1 MSATIPRE
9 TGHQVASPGPGRAR
23 RAIFAVA
30 KSLGVGAVLVLSTVG
45 GVALH
50 LGMPAP
56 RRFLSARLNG
66 LLENTFKGK
75 LTILSIGSLH
85 LTHLDHVDAQV
96 RDPEGH
102 LVLDI
107 RGLRARFGTVSL
119 LRSLVS
125 GETLTIHI
133 PEIAVD
139 GAEVLLED
147 NAAGELGLVRAF
159 ESATPPSTAP
169 SRGTVVTIDSIAL
182 RHAWVHGHLA
192 AAPVLDADIDDL
204 AGSFLTT
211 PKTTGID
218 VLHLGVRSRGMPGM
232 DPAGEVVGH
241 ASFPADAKEGNR
253 IDGKYEGLI
262 GAIPVI
268 AQGSLTGTLVNA
280 TVDVAEST
288 PAAIAALAPGRIHL
302 GASLSAHAEVHGDL
316 PTLRP
321 ELRVKLGSSDITA
334 SGSVTLPGEGR
345 PELSAAAQVNVK
357 DLDVSQIDTSAPPS
371 RLTAMVEAS
380 IVSRPGG
387 KITGTYHVENQVGAV
402 SGQVVPAA
410 SVRGDLT
417 ERSVSGSAQIAE
429 VGAPTNIQFTLAPRP
444 GQTSPDQLDFKGKSS
459 IPDLNGIPRLGPI
472 ARGRASVSVE
482 GGLDLTTKRLTARA
496 TGDVSGFGVSGV
508 DLSRASLVASAEG
521 PLATPHF
528 KADVRGSGLRA
539 GGYVFTGVSVGV
551 TGTPEQIDVKTR
563 LVGDDK
569 APSITASAHVSTRG
583 GLSVRGADAT
593 IERGGITST
602 VKADS
607 VRVAGGAVDIRGVT
621 VAGLGDPILASARIS
636 GGNLAVKARSADIDL
651 ERVAKLLGREE
662 DVHGH
667 VALDV
672 DAVSTPRG
680 LDGRVSLDARDL
692 ASGDVKGGNV
702 HIALSGKGM
711 HLRGDVDL
719 ALGDA
724 GKLTLTAADVEL
736 GGPLTTPA
744 SWKNATGSVAVAGDL
759 DLGKLLAQIPEGSR
773 PLFTAS
779 GMVAI
784 KGTASRPSIV
794 AGPAVDLEA
803 ATTGL
808 TLIGNQ
814 ERIKHPDGSVTL
826 GATPWRSEGTDVT
839 FGLKLAGATGLTA
852 LSAKFRD
859 ARGPLAAI
867 DASATLPLAAIA
879 RDPGEIAT
887 LTRDAPLDVR
897 ISVPLRSIDALPP
910 ALGKIPL
917 RGEIALDG
925 EIKGTMRAPKL
936 VLTARGTNL
945 RSRTAAA
952 CVPIVAVDARV
963 ALDGDDAKVR
973 VAVSREQREV
983 LVTDAVAKVNV
994 IEAIG
999 GAPLAW
1005 EASAT
1010 VALTRFPLDTASA
1023 VLEQPIGGDLSGT
1036 IKIKDLHRAAS
1047 LDADLDLRALTLD
1060 RALFPTGK
1068 VVVTMRD
1075 GALTASVRLDQ
1086 KDGYAETTGKAAMKW
1101 GAEVAPSLDLGRPID
1116 ATILAKNFRADAAM
1130 PFVQG
1135 VFTELDGRIDT
1146 TAKLHVEPG
1155 GKAGKLDGAI
1165 VIRDGV
1171 FDLPQIGERFHNV
1184 KAQIVMK
1191 PWGTLRLDDFS
1202 AEGTTGRM
1210 TMSAAAVLKG
1220 LSLESATAKVQI
1232 ARSESLPLVV
1242 EGVSLGRAYGEI
1254 NATAKMADSGK
1265 ALTVKVDVPSF
1276 HLDLPESSGHSVQS
1290 LDPEKT
1296 VRIGLHAKPDF
1307 VSIPLVKPEE
1317 PRAPSDLVIRA
1328 AVKLGSDVEIKRDT
1342 TVDIHVQG
1350 ETQIEVGQETR
1361 ITGQIRLARGKLE
1374 IQGKQFIVDRG
1385 VVSFVGPDP
1394 ADPQVVAT
1402 AYWDAPGSIRVY
1414 ADFSGHVSSGKL
1426 ALRSEPG
1433 LTQDEI
1439 LALILFGSPDGSFG
1453 AAPKSGTGT
1462 TAGVKAAGFA
1472 GGVVTQGLNKAISD
1486 LTSADITTRVD
1497 TSEADNPRPE
1507 LAVQI
1512 SKKVS
1517 ARLGYKLGVPAPGDN
1532 PDRTEL
1538 TLDWR
1543 FVKNWSIEAVVGDQG
1558 STALD
1563 VVWRLRY

>member
-30 KSLGVGAVLVLSTVG
+30 KSLGVGAVLVLATVG

-56 RRFLSARLNG
+56 RRFVSARVNG

-75 LTILSIGSLH
+75 LTIQSIGSLH
-85 LTHLDHVDAQV
+85 LTHLDHVDAQM

-102 LVLDI
+102 LVLDVH
-107 RGLRARFGTVSL
+107 GLQARFGTVSL

-133 PEIAVD
+133 PEVSID

-159 ESATPPSTAP
+159 ESSTPPSTTP
-169 SRGTVVTIDSIAL
+169 SRGTVVTIDAIQIK
-182 RHAWVHGHLA
+182 HAWVHGHLA
-192 AAPVLDADIDDL
+192 AVPVLDADVDDL

-218 VLHLGVRSRGMPGM
+218 VLHAAIHGRGMAGM
-232 DPAGEVVGH
+232 DPAGAVVGH

-253 IDGKYEGLI
+253 INAKYEGLI
-262 GAIPVI
+262 GAVPVT
-268 AQGSLTGTLVNA
+268 AEGSLIDRLVSA
-280 TVDVAEST
+280 TVDVAETS
-288 PAAIAALAPGRIHL
+288 PAAIAALAPGHIHL
-302 GASLSAHAEVHGDL
+302 GAPVSAHAEVHGEL
-316 PTLRP
+316 PVLRP
-321 ELRVKLGSSDITA
+321 ELRAKVGSSDITA

-345 PELSAAAQVNVK
+345 PDLSATAQVNVK
-357 DLDVSQIDTSAPPS
+357 DLDVSQLDTSAPPS
-371 RLTAMVEAS
+371 RLTALVEAS

-387 KITGTYHVENQVGAV
+387 KITGTYHVENQIGEV

-417 ERSVSGSAQIAE
+417 ERSVMGTAQIAE
-429 VGAPTNIQFTLAPRP
+429 VGAPTNVQFTLAPRP
-444 GQTSPDQLDFKGKSS
+444 GSSSPDQLDFKAKST
-459 IPDLNGIPRLGPI
+459 IANLNGIPRLGPI
-472 ARGRASVSVE
+472 ARGRAEVSVE

-496 TGDVSGFGVSGV
+496 TGDVGGLGVSGV
-508 DLSRASLVASAEG
+508 ELSHASLVASAEG
-521 PLATPHF
+521 PVTTPHF
-528 KADVRGSGLRA
+528 KAEVRGSGLRA
-539 GGYVFTGVSVGV
+539 GGYGFTSVSVDA

-569 APSITASAHVSTRG
+569 APSIAASARVSTRG
-583 GLSVRGADAT
+583 DVTVRGADVT

-602 VKADS
+602 ARVDS
-607 VRVAGGAVDIRGVT
+607 VRVAGGAVDIRGVK

-636 GGNLAVKARSADIDL
+636 GGNLAVKATSSDIDL

-662 DVHGH
+662 DLHGH

-672 DAVSTPRG
+672 DAVSTRRG

-692 ASGDVKGGNV
+692 ASGGVKGGNV
-702 HIALSGKGM
+702 HIALSGKGI
-711 HLRGDVDL
+711 HLQGDVDL
-719 ALGDA
+719 ALGDV
-724 GKLTLTAADVEL
+724 GKLSLTAADLEL
-736 GGPLTTPA
+736 GGPLTAPA
-744 SWKNATGSVAVAGDL
+744 SWKTATGSVAVTGAL
-759 DLGKLLAQIPEGSR
+759 DLAKLLAQIPEESR
-773 PLFTAS
+773 PIFAAS
-779 GMVAI
+779 GTVAI
-784 KGTASRPSIV
+784 QGKASRVSV
-794 AGPAVDLEA
+794 SAGPAVELQA
-803 ATTGL
+803 STSGL
-808 TLIGNQ
+808 ALIGKQDKVKNA
-814 ERIKHPDGSVTL
+814 DGSVTL
-826 GATPWRSEGTDVT
+826 GAAPWRSEGTDVA

-852 LSAKFRD
+852 ISAQFRD
-859 ARGPLAAI
+859 ARGPLASV
-867 DASATLPLAAIA
+867 DATATLPLAAIVRA
-879 RDPGEIAT
+879 PEEIAT
-887 LTRDAPLDVR
+887 LARDAPIDVR
-897 ISVPLRSIDALPP
+897 ISVPRRSIDALPP

-925 EIKGTMRAPKL
+925 EIKGTMRAPKV
-936 VLTARGTNL
+936 VLTAKGEHL

-952 CVPIVAVDARV
+952 CVPVVTVDGRV
-963 ALDGDDAKVR
+963 ALDGDKADVR
-973 VAVSREQREV
+973 VAVSRDQREV
-983 LVTDAVAKVNV
+983 LVTDAVVKVNA
-994 IEAIG
+994 IEVLA
-999 GAPLAW
+999 GAPLVW
-1005 EASAT
+1005 DASAN

-1023 VLEQPIGGDLSGT
+1023 VLEQPIGGELGGT
-1036 IKIKDLHRAAS
+1036 IVIKDLHRAAS

-1060 RALFPTGK
+1060 HALFPTGK
-1068 VVVTMRD
+1068 VLVTMRD
-1075 GALTASVRLDQ
+1075 GALSASVRLDQ
-1086 KDGYAETTGKAAMKW
+1086 KDGYAETSGKAAMKW
-1101 GAEVAPSLDLGRPID
+1101 GAEVAPSLDLAQPID
-1116 ATILAKNFRADAAM
+1116 ATIVAKNFRADAAM
-1130 PFVQG
+1130 PFLRG
-1135 VFTELDGRIDT
+1135 TLTELDGRIDT

-1155 GKAGKLDGAI
+1155 GKDGKLDGAI

-1171 FDLPQIGERFHNV
+1171 FDLPQVGERFHNLQGRV
-1184 KAQIVMK
+1184 IMK
-1191 PWGTLRLDDFS
+1191 PFGTLRFEDFS
-1202 AEGTTGRM
+1202 AEGTTGKV
-1210 TMSAAAVLKG
+1210 TLSAEANLKG
-1220 LSLESATAKVQI
+1220 LSLESATAKVRI
-1232 ARSESLPLVV
+1232 AKSESLPIVF
-1242 EGVSLGRAYGEI
+1242 EGVSLGRAYGSI
-1254 NATAKMADSGK
+1254 DARATMAEGGK
-1265 ALTVKVDVPSF
+1265 VLDVKVDVPSF
-1276 HLDLPESSGHSVQS
+1276 HLELPQSSGHSVQS

-1296 VRIGLHAKPDF
+1296 VRIGLHEKTDF

-1317 PRAPSDLVIRA
+1317 ARPASDLVIRT
-1328 AVKLGSDVEIKRDT
+1328 AVKLGSDVEIRRDT

-1350 ETQIEVGQETR
+1350 QTQIEVGQQTR
-1361 ITGQIRLARGKLE
+1361 VTGQIRLARGKLE
-1374 IQGKQFIVDRG
+1374 IQGKQFIIDRG

-1394 ADPQVVAT
+1394 SDPQVVAT

-1426 ALRSEPG
+1426 SLRSEPG

-1453 AAPKSGTGT
+1453 AAPKSGAGT

-1538 TLDWR
+1538 TIDWR
-1543 FVKNWSIEAVVGDQG
+1543 FVRNWSIEAVVGDQG